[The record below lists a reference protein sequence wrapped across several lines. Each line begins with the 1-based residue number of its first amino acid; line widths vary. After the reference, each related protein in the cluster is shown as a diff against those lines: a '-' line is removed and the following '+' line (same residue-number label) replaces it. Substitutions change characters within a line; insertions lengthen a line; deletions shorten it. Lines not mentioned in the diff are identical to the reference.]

1 MNKTYEYLINLF
13 LKSVNDNF
21 YFNEDIEDVDFEKI
35 LKVSSINRISNCIYY
50 GLLKLDKETI
60 DKIPNL
66 ESFKKECLIYGIK
79 EKVQENDILDIIKAF
94 EKENIDMLFFKGFVL
109 KSIYPLKDMRV
120 MGDIDFL
127 VNEKDVEKA
136 SKVLES
142 IGFKKDENTDFNV
155 EIGYKRNIEVE
166 LHKKLAVSE
175 KKYFNDAW
183 NHKEKFLDYSNTYTL
198 DINYHFIYLLD
209 HAFHHMKKGGLG
221 MKYPMDFY
229 LYLNKYDLNLNE
241 IKDILKELKLEKF
254 LKLIILLCHKWFK
267 LPLDKYNEFISDFKV
282 TNEELEVF
290 EMFILSGGEYGL
302 NRDIYTVQSVSQGN
316 KFKYL
321 LSKIFRPF
329 RFVVKTD
336 HPKWWQYTLLPIYYI
351 KYWFSFFVI
360 KGSKNIKKAKAYI
373 NSEDDNDLKNLFNKI
388 SK

>member
-1 MNKTYEYLINLF
+1 MNKSDKYLIDLF
-13 LKSVNDNF
+13 YKSVNED
-21 YFNEDIEDVDFEKI
+21 YQFNEDIRDIDFNRI
-35 LKVSSINRISNCIYY
+35 LKISSINRVSNCIYY
-50 GLLKLDKETI
+50 GMLKLDKDI
-60 DKIPNL
+60 QSNISNI

-109 KSIYPLKDMRV
+109 KDIYPLKDMRV

-127 VNEKDVEKA
+127 VQEKDVDKA
-136 SKVLES
+136 CKVLES

-175 KKYFNDAW
+175 KKYFDNAW
-183 NHKEKFLDYSNTYTL
+183 DNKVKFLDYPNTYTL

-209 HAFHHMKKGGLG
+209 HAMHHMKKGGLG

-229 LYLNKYDLNLNE
+229 LYLNKYDVDFKF
-241 IKDILKELKLEKF
+241 IKPILKDLKLEKF
-254 LKLIILLCHKWFK
+254 AKLIILLCNKWFN
-267 LPLDKYNEFISDFKV
+267 LSLDKYESFIGDFKL
-282 TNEELEVF
+282 TDKELSVF
-290 EMFILSGGEYGL
+290 EVFILSGGEYGL

-316 KFKYL
+316 KLKYL

-336 HPKWWQYTLLPIYYI
+336 NPKWWQYVIFPYYYI
-351 KYWFSFFVI
+351 SYWFDYFI
-360 KGSKNIKKAKAYI
+360 LKGSKNIKKAKAYI
-373 NSEDDNDLKNLFNKI
+373 NSEDDIDLKDLFNKI